1 MRRFLIYLGFTL
13 IVLAAL
19 LGLRFDRLVD
29 GMLRP
34 WVVTKAATAL
44 EGEVHLDRLELGW
57 GRLELTGVQVARPGE
72 FRLRVARVAVR
83 FTIAGLWRRRLE
95 SVAVRQ
101 PDLEWVGTGVADGGP
116 ALWPPQPPLRVGGWT
131 VEEGRLLL
139 TLGRDRLLLRQLEAA
154 GNLDSR
160 YTLEAA
166 AVLGSEPGMALAFS
180 GHGIWEGRPQ
190 LTITDLLWS
199 GRSLLQAPVTIT
211 PGAESFE
218 VTLALEQLNDA
229 EAARLLAALDRQPP
243 WPPEL
248 AWGVT
253 APRLTVGVDG
263 ERLSLRLESAAG
275 EVRRQGERWPWES
288 LHLQLATVAGAW
300 EVDGEAAL
308 PAQARLHL
316 AGTWSDKRF
325 RGRWQFTAPSP
336 AKLGATFGFDLP
348 PPAER
353 IRELTMAGDLQ
364 AAAGTVAVERVRLVA
379 HLPGGGEFAGSLSGR
394 WQEGAASVEATDLVV
409 RQGASRLA
417 TASLKLV
424 GRPAETDWRG
434 NWRLQVPDT
443 LRLAPA
449 LAFVVPAGLPN
460 LQELE
465 LQGELKTAAGHL
477 LLPKVKMNGRLLG
490 PGLSGRVSGQLA
502 ARQLA
507 AGWRF
512 EVTQL
517 TATELEYLSSDGL
530 SGVTGG
536 ALKLAGTL
544 ALQEDIS
551 FALQGE
557 AAAGEALAGS
567 WYADLGGLPLRLV
580 LEGVWAPAT
589 GRAHLRSGRLDLAG
603 LVTARLQGSLA
614 GKRLQLNGEVAV
626 PRLDG
631 AFQTRL
637 RQLAAGVLPGVERLE
652 LAGGLTASATGGWS
666 PEGWD
671 IEATVRP
678 AGVTLGWGEAVR
690 LAGLTG
696 ELPLL
701 LQRGPASPAAERL
714 ATLKWDELRA
724 GPIASA
730 GGRLL
735 VRAGPNRW
743 RLDEPLRLAAGGGWL
758 ELADFA
764 LALPATGLEMRA
776 SLKATEIELVE
787 ISRALGWPEMGG
799 RLGAELPDI
808 RFAEEEISTGG
819 EALLQIFDG
828 TVRVRNMRILKPFSP
843 YPTYHADID
852 FSGID
857 LQLLTQAFAFG
868 EINGVA
874 DGFVHE
880 LRLFGPVPSAFRA
893 TFETREKGTRNI
905 SVKALRNLNT
915 LSQGGLAA
923 ALSQGIYRFIDFYRY
938 RKIGIRCWLR
948 NDVFH
953 LEGTAKPGTDTY
965 LIYGGWLP
973 PRIDVIVSSP
983 TISFQE
989 MVKRLKRIERAG
1001 R

>member
-1 MRRFLIYLGFTL
+1 MRRFLLIVGFTL
-13 IVLAAL
+13 IALAAL
-19 LGLRFDRLVD
+19 VGLNFDRIVD

-34 WVVTKAATAL
+34 WAVTKAATAL
-44 EGEVHLDRLELGW
+44 DGEVRLDRLELGW
-57 GRLELTGVQVARPGE
+57 GRLELTGVQAVRSGE
-72 FRLRVARVAVR
+72 FRLKVERVIVR
-83 FTIAGLWRRRLE
+83 YTFAGLWQRRLE

-101 PDLEWVGTGVADGGP
+101 PDLEWEGAAAADGGS
-116 ALWPPQPPLRVGGWT
+116 ALWPRQPPLRVGDWT

-139 TLGRDRLLLRQLEAA
+139 PLGKDRLLLRQLEAA

-160 YTLEAA
+160 YTFEAA
-166 AVLGSEPGMALAFS
+166 AVLGSEPGVALALS
-180 GHGIWEGRPQ
+180 GHGIWKGRPE
-190 LTITDLLWS
+190 LTITHLLWS
-199 GRSLLQAPVTIT
+199 GRSLLPAPVTLT

-218 VTLALEQLNDA
+218 VTLALAQLNDA
-229 EAARLLAALDRQPP
+229 EAARLLAAFDREPP

-275 EVRRQGERWPWES
+275 EVRREGERWPWES
-288 LHLQLATVAGAW
+288 LHLQLATVAGVW

-308 PAQARLHL
+308 SAQGRLHL
-316 AGTWSDKRF
+316 AGVWSEERF
-325 RGRWQFTAPSP
+325 RGRWRFAVPSP
-336 AKLGATFGFDLP
+336 AELGTTFGFALP
-348 PPAER
+348 SPAGR
-353 IRELTMAGDLQ
+353 LRELTVAGDLQ
-364 AAAGTVAVERVRLVA
+364 AMAGTVAVDRVQLVA
-379 HLPGGGEFAGSLSGR
+379 RLSGGGEFVGALSGR

-417 TASLKLV
+417 TASFKLV

-434 NWRLQVPDT
+434 DWRLQVPDL
-443 LRLAPA
+443 LRLAQT
-449 LAFVVPAGLPN
+449 LAVTVPAGLPN

-465 LQGELKTAAGHL
+465 LQGELATAGGRL

-490 PGLSGRVSGQLA
+490 TGLSGRVSGQLT

-512 EVTQL
+512 EAAQL
-517 TATELEYLSSDGL
+517 AATELEYLSPDGL

-536 ALKLAGTL
+536 SLQLAGAL
-544 ALQEDIS
+544 ALQEDVT
-551 FALQGE
+551 FALKGE

-580 LEGVWAPAT
+580 LDGGWAPET
-589 GRAHLRSGRLDLAG
+589 GRAQLRSGRLDLAG
-603 LVTARLQGSLA
+603 LVSARLQGSLA
-614 GKRLQLNGEVAV
+614 GKRLQLHGEIVA

-631 AFQTRL
+631 AFQARL
-637 RQLAAGVLPGVERLE
+637 RQLAVGVLPGIERLE

-678 AGVTLGWGEAVR
+678 AGVTLAWGEAVR
-690 LAGLTG
+690 WAGLTG

-714 ATLKWDELRA
+714 ATLKWDELQA
-724 GPIASA
+724 GPVAAA
-730 GGRLL
+730 GGQLL
-735 VRAGPNRW
+735 VRAGLNRW
-743 RLDEPLRLAAGGGWL
+743 RLDETLRLAAGGGWL
-758 ELADFA
+758 ELAEFA
-764 LALPATGLEMRA
+764 LALPATGPEMRA
-776 SLKATEIELVE
+776 SLKATGVELAEIT
-787 ISRALGWPEMGG
+787 RTLGWPEMGG
-799 RLGAELPDI
+799 RLGAELSDI
-808 RFAEEEISTGG
+808 RFVGEEISVGG
-819 EALLQIFDG
+819 EALLQVFDG
-828 TVRVRNMRILKPFSP
+828 AVRLGNMRVNKPFSR

-874 DGFVHE
+874 DGFVRE

-893 TFETREKGTRNI
+893 VFETREKGTRNI
-905 SVKALRNLNT
+905 SVKALRNLNAF
-915 LSQGGLAA
+915 SHGGLSAV
-923 ALSQGIYRFIDFYRY
+923 LSRGIYRFIDFYRY

-973 PRIDVIVSSP
+973 PRIDVIVTTP
-983 TISFQE
+983 TVSFQE
-989 MVKRLKRIERAG
+989 MIKRLKRIERAE

>member
-1 MRRFLIYLGFTL
+1 MRRFLIILGFTL
-13 IVLAAL
+13 IALAVFV
-19 LGLRFDRLVD
+19 GLNFDRIVD

-34 WVVTKAATAL
+34 WAVTKAATAL
-44 EGEVHLDRLELGW
+44 DGEVRLDRLELGW
-57 GRLELTGVQVARPGE
+57 GRLELTGVQVARSGE
-72 FRLRVARVAVR
+72 FRLKVERVIVR
-83 FTIAGLWRRRLE
+83 YTFAGLWQRRLE
-95 SVAVRQ
+95 SVAVRR
-101 PDLEWVGTGVADGGP
+101 PDLEWEGAGKAGGGP
-116 ALWPPQPPLRVGGWT
+116 VFWSPQPPLRVEDWT

-139 TLGRDRLLLRQLEAA
+139 ALGKDRLLLRQLTAA
-154 GNLDSR
+154 GNLDSL
-160 YTLEAA
+160 YGLEAA
-166 AVLGSEPGMALAFS
+166 AQLGSEPGVALAFS
-180 GHGIWEGRPQ
+180 GHGIWEGRPE

-199 GRSLLQAPVTIT
+199 GRSLLQTPVTIT

-218 VTLALEQLNDA
+218 VTLALPQLNDA
-229 EAARLLAALDRQPP
+229 EVARLLAALDREPP

-253 APRLTVGVDG
+253 APRLTLVIDG
-263 ERLSLRLESAAG
+263 EQPSLRLESAAG
-275 EVRRQGERWPWES
+275 EVRREGERWPWER
-288 LHLQLATVAGAW
+288 LHLQLATDAGVW

-308 PAQARLHL
+308 PAEARLHL
-316 AGTWSDKRF
+316 AGTWSDERF
-325 RGRWQFTAPSP
+325 RGRWQFTAPFP
-336 AKLGATFGFDLP
+336 AKLGTAFGFDLP
-348 PPAER
+348 PTAKGM
-353 IRELTMAGDLQ
+353 RELTMAGDLQ

-379 HLPGGGEFAGSLSGR
+379 RLPGDSEVVGSLSGH
-394 WQEGAASVEATDLVV
+394 WQEGAVSVEATDLVV
-409 RQGASRLA
+409 RQKASRLA

-424 GRPAETDWRG
+424 GRLAETDWRG
-434 NWRLQVPDT
+434 NWRLQVPDA
-443 LRLAPA
+443 LRLAPV
-449 LAFVVPAGLPN
+449 LAFEVPAGLPN

-465 LQGELKTAAGHL
+465 LQGELETARGLL

-490 PGLSGRVSGQLA
+490 TGLNGRVSGQLEV
-502 ARQLA
+502 RQQA

-512 EVTQL
+512 EVAQL
-517 TATELEYLSSDGL
+517 AATELEYLASDGL

-536 ALKLAGTL
+536 SLNLAGTL
-544 ALQEDIS
+544 ALQEDLS
-551 FALQGE
+551 FALHGE

-567 WYADLGGLPLRLV
+567 WYADLGGLPLRLA
-580 LEGVWAPAT
+580 LEGVWAPTT
-589 GRAHLRSGRLDLAG
+589 GRAHLGSGRLDLAG
-603 LVTARLQGSLA
+603 LVTARLQGDLA
-614 GKRLQLNGEVAV
+614 GKRLQLNGEVMV

-631 AFQTRL
+631 AFQNRL
-637 RQLAAGVLPGVERLE
+637 RQLAAGVVPGLERLE
-652 LAGGLTASATGGWS
+652 LAGGLTASAAGGWS

-671 IEATVRP
+671 VEATVRP

-690 LAGLTG
+690 LTGLTG

-701 LQRGPASPAAERL
+701 LQRGSASPAAERL
-714 ATLKWDELRA
+714 AALRWDELRA
-724 GPIASA
+724 RPIASA

-735 VRAGPNRW
+735 VVAGPNRW

-758 ELADFA
+758 ELAGFSLD
-764 LALPATGLEMRA
+764 LPATGPEMSA
-776 SLKATEIELVE
+776 SLKATEIELAE
-787 ISRALGWPEMGG
+787 ISRAFGWPEMGG

-819 EALLQIFDG
+819 EALLQVFDG
-828 TVRVRNMRILKPFSP
+828 AVRVRNMRVSKPFSR

-868 EINGVA
+868 EMNGVA

-948 NDVFH
+948 NDIFH

-973 PRIDVIVSSP
+973 PRINVIVSTP

-989 MVKRLKRIERAG
+989 MVKRLKRIERTG